1 MESSLDLLPMQS
13 LREAA
18 ECLKTL
24 GHPVRLRIAEILM
37 QGEFPVHQIAELCE
51 LPPHQTSEHLRL
63 LQSHGLLNSER
74 HGRAVHYGIA
84 DSRLPQLLD
93 CIRSACPRHEN
104 ETDG

>member
-1 MESSLDLLPMQS
+1 MEGSLNLLPMQS

-18 ECLKTL
+18 ECLRTL

-51 LPPHQTSEHLRL
+51 LTPHQTSEHLRL
-63 LQSHGLLNSER
+63 LQSHGLLNSQR

-84 DSRLPQLLD
+84 DSRLPRLLE
-93 CIRSACPRHEN
+93 CIRTACECDQD
-104 ETDG
+104 ETD